1 MTTNAL
7 KPVFVFIASPSDVS
21 DSRNSVRH
29 AVERINKL
37 VAKDNGFLLEPIG
50 WEDIP
55 PGKGQRAQDII
66 NRHVDAAS
74 IFVGILH
81 RRFGQPTGIAESGT
95 EEEYN
100 RIEQRWKKED
110 PKPEVMIYFKKI
122 PTEDLIKPSKQLERM
137 LAFKERISAT
147 DLYKE
152 FETERELEELVQD
165 ALHDW
170 IYKNRDKFEIP
181 DAASGIVTQQPND
194 KEVLAC
200 VIKHGQ
206 LSADEVGSQLE
217 QSKTTIK
224 ATIQRL
230 QSLGLVVG
238 EANGVLKPINS
249 LEGFLA
255 IVRHLNTDKHYKILL
270 SSRYFQNMLSS
281 SLEAHILSR
290 FHLKL
295 DARTVQCLQN
305 IALLSSHAT
314 SALLFGDTSLY
325 DNLFESIRDKDDKA
339 KEFADGLML
348 NRIILSVLLE
358 YGADYTNGRILTELR
373 LKRLAGQV
381 LIVNLKV
388 AYEEALAFGIG
399 AAMPMVGAVAG
410 CNLKA
415 GELCYGRPEF
425 GIRSGTIYMHLDLDE
440 LAEQEFNNVLS
451 QKISDSD
458 RTVALNNKGLI
469 YLKQKR
475 FPEAILLF
483 EQATKHDP
491 TQDAPK
497 KNLELAKA
505 KLTEQQEGKKT

>member
-1 MTTNAL
+1 MTKNAL
-7 KPVFVFIASPSDVS
+7 KPVLVFIASPSDVS
-21 DSRNSVRH
+21 DSRNSVRY

-37 VAKDNGFLLEPIG
+37 VAKDNGLLLEPIG

-66 NRHVDAAS
+66 NKYVDAAS

-81 RRFGQPTGIAESGT
+81 RRFGRPTGIAESGT

-122 PTEDLIKPSKQLERM
+122 PPEDLIKPSKQLEQI
-137 LAFKERISAT
+137 LAFKERISTT

-152 FETERELEELVQD
+152 FETERELEEFVQD

-170 IYKNRDKFEIP
+170 IYKNRNKFDIP

-206 LSADEVGSQLE
+206 LSADEVGSQLK

-230 QSLGLVVG
+230 QILGLVVE

-255 IVRHLNTDKHYKILL
+255 VVRHLNTDKHYKILL

-305 IALLSSHAT
+305 IAI
-314 SALLFGDTSLY
+314 LY

-339 KEFADGLML
+339 KEFANGLML

-373 LKRLAGQV
+373 SKRLAGQV

-458 RTVALNNKGLI
+458 RAMALNNKGLI

-483 EQATKHDP
+483 EQATNHDP
-491 TQDAPK
+491 MQDAPK

-505 KLTEQQEGKKT
+505 KLAEQQEAKKT

>member
-1 MTTNAL
+1 MTTNTL
-7 KPVFVFIASPSDVS
+7 KPVVVFIASPSDVS

-66 NRHVDAAS
+66 NKYVDGTS

-81 RRFGQPTGIAESGT
+81 QRFGQPTGIAESGT

-122 PTEDLIKPSKQLERM
+122 PPEDLIKPSKQLERI

-170 IYKNRDKFEIP
+170 IYKNCDKFEIP

-200 VIKHGQ
+200 VVKHGQ
-206 LSADEVGSQLE
+206 LSSDEVGSQLK
-217 QSKTTIK
+217 QSRTTNK

-230 QSLGLVVG
+230 QSLGLIVE

-295 DARTVQCLQN
+295 DARTVQCLHN
-305 IALLSSHAT
+305 IALLSSRAT

-325 DNLFESIRDKDDKA
+325 DNLYESIRDKDDKA

-358 YGADYTNGRILTELR
+358 YGTDYTSGRILTELR
-373 LKRLAGQV
+373 SKRLAGQV

-399 AAMPMVGAVAG
+399 AAMPMVGATAG
-410 CNLKA
+410 CALKA
-415 GELCYGRPEF
+415 GEMSYGRPEF
-425 GIRSGTIYMHLDLDE
+425 GIRSGTIYMHLGLDE
-440 LAEQEFNNVLS
+440 QAEELFNQALS
-451 QKISDSD
+451 QNIPDG
-458 RTVALNNKGLI
+458 VGAIALNNKGLI
-469 YLKQKR
+469 YLKRNR

-483 EQATKHDP
+483 EQAIKRDKTA
-491 TQDAPK
+491 DAPK
-497 KNLELAKA
+497 KNLELAKS
-505 KLTEQQEGKKT
+505 KLAEQQEDKKS